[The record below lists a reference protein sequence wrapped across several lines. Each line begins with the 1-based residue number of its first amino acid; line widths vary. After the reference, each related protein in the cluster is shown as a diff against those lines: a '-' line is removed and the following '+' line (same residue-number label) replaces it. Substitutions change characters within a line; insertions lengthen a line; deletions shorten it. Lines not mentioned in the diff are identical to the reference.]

1 MNRRELLSGGL
12 ALAAA
17 GTLQAE
23 ETSRPTGMIPCMNQ
37 ITNIDSGFEKQCAGY
52 AAAGM
57 HAIEPWPGRLRQQ
70 KLSMH
75 EARAILDRAG
85 LQAVSACSLGG
96 LLWQGEGT
104 LTSQKLDALRQELEW
119 CQALGASR
127 YVVFTAIGAFS
138 PLPAAHPLRD
148 EDYSVAAGR
157 VHQIAELAQ
166 PYGVRIALEFIA
178 KAKFIGSLT
187 TAMTVLR
194 QAGHPNAG
202 ICLDAFHFFAGISK
216 TEDLDQLRPNE
227 VAQVHFHDAPASPAR
242 ERLTDR
248 DRLPAGEGVIP
259 LAKIVAA
266 LQRIGYQG
274 PLSTELFGAGFQKA
288 DPEATARR
296 CLAGIRRF
304 VA

>member
-17 GTLQAE
+17 GALQAE
-23 ETSRPTGMIPCMNQ
+23 AQARTAGLIPCMNQ
-37 ITNIDSGFEKQCAGY
+37 ITNIDSGFEQQCAGY
-52 AAAGM
+52 ARAGM
-57 HAIEPWPGRLRQQ
+57 HAIEPWPSRLRQQ
-70 KLSMH
+70 KLDMR
-75 EARAILDRAG
+75 EARAILDRTG
-85 LQAVSACSLGG
+85 MQAVSACSLGS
-96 LLWQGEGT
+96 LLWQGEGD
-104 LTSQKLDALRQELEW
+104 LTPKKLDALRQELEW
-119 CQALGASR
+119 CQALGSPR

-138 PLPAAHPLRD
+138 PVPAAHPIRD
-148 EDYSVAAGR
+148 EDYSVAAER

-166 PYGVRIALEFIA
+166 PYGVRIAIEFIA
-178 KAKFIGSLT
+178 KAKFIGSLA
-187 TAMTVLR
+187 TAMAVLR

-202 ICLDAFHFFAGISK
+202 ICLDTFHFFAGISK
-216 TEDLDQLRPNE
+216 TEDLEQLRPNE
-227 VAQVHFHDAPASPAR
+227 VAQVHFHDAPAMPPR

-259 LAKIVAA
+259 LAKIVAT
-266 LQRIGYQG
+266 LHRIGYQG
-274 PLSTELFGAGFQKA
+274 PLSTELFGASFQKA

>member
-1 MNRRELLSGGL
+1 MNRRELLGGGL

-17 GTLQAE
+17 GALQAE
-23 ETSRPTGMIPCMNQ
+23 EPSRPTGMIPCMNQ
-37 ITNIDSGFEKQCAGY
+37 ITNIESGFEKQCAGY
-52 AAAGM
+52 ATAGM
-57 HAIEPWPGRLRQQ
+57 HAIEPWPNHLRQQ
-70 KLSMH
+70 KLSMR
-75 EARAILDRAG
+75 EARAILDHTG
-85 LQAVSACSLGG
+85 MQAVSACSLGG
-96 LLWQGEGT
+96 LLWQGEGA
-104 LTSQKLDALRQELEW
+104 LTPKKLDALRQELEW

-148 EDYSVAAGR
+148 EDYSVAAER

-166 PYGVRIALEFIA
+166 PYRVRIAIEFIA
-178 KAKFIGSLT
+178 KAKFIGSLA
-187 TAMTVLR
+187 TAMAVLR

-227 VAQVHFHDAPASPAR
+227 VAQVHFHDAPALPVR

-266 LQRIGYQG
+266 LHRIGYQG
-274 PLSTELFGAGFQKA
+274 PLSTELFGAAFQKA

-296 CLAGIRRF
+296 CLAGTRRF